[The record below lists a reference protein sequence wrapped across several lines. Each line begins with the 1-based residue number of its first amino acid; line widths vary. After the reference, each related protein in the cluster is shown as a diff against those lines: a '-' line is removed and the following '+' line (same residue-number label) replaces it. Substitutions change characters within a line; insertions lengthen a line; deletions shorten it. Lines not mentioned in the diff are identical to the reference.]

1 MPSSFSQAFPP
12 APIFTEKKVGNLEG
26 KVFLVTGAASGV
38 GFELARLLFSRGG
51 TVYIAARSKEKV
63 DRAIKTISQA
73 RSSKGHLHPLL
84 LDLADFPTIK
94 PAVNEFL
101 AKENR
106 LDVLVHNAGLMTP
119 PAGSKNK
126 SGLDLEM
133 ATNCLGPFL
142 LNRLLE
148 PILVETAQSKSATR
162 NGTRIVWVSS
172 MITASVPPG
181 GIQFEEKGSGQPQ
194 ILRNAMQNYMQ
205 SKVGN
210 LFLASETAKR
220 LGNEGVLSVAVNP
233 GLMKTELQRHS
244 PKMQGIIMGLLFKG
258 PVYGAYSELFAALSP
273 EITSKRNGA
282 FIIPWGRFGDVPAH
296 IEKGLEPESKG
307 GNGAAERFASWC
319 EKETKL
325 YL

>member
-12 APIFTEKKVGNLEG
+12 APTFTEKDVGNLEG

-38 GFELARLLFSRGG
+38 GFELARLLFSRGA

-63 DRAIKTISQA
+63 DHAIKAISQTT
-73 RSSKGHLHPLL
+73 SSRAQLHPLL
-84 LDLADFPTIK
+84 LDLADFSTIK
-94 PAVNEFL
+94 TAVDRFL
-101 AKENR
+101 TKETR

-126 SGLDLEM
+126 EGVDLEM

-148 PILVETAQSKSATR
+148 PLLVRTAESESATR

-172 MITASVPPG
+172 MITAGVAPG
-181 GIQFEEKGSGQPQ
+181 GICFENKSGQPQ
-194 ILRNAMQNYMQ
+194 VLKNAMQNYMQ
-205 SKVGN
+205 TKVGN

-220 LGNEGVLSVAVNP
+220 LGDKGIISVAVNP
-233 GLMKTELQRHS
+233 GLMKTELQRHG
-244 PKMQGIIMGLLFKG
+244 PKMQSVIMGLLFKG

-273 EITSKRNGA
+273 DITSEHNGA
-282 FIIPWGRFGDVPAH
+282 FIVPWGRFGDVPAH
-296 IEKGLEPESKG
+296 IAKGLTPKSQG
-307 GNGAAERFASWC
+307 GSGAADRFVSWC
-319 EKETKL
+319 ESETER